1 MERKYELTDETMI
14 WHGEKTLHRIKALKD
29 FGNVKKGDIGGYVE
43 NESNLWQIGECWI
56 YDDAKVMDRAAVRDN
71 AKIRGKSSIENDAK
85 IYDDADIDGDVLVCE
100 NTLVG
105 NSVQLK
111 GTVTVEG
118 LVEIRNNAK
127 VSGDVL
133 INGNACISGEA
144 YICSEEDYAT
154 VQGFGSAYRSTT
166 FFRTI
171 DGGIG
176 VQCGCFYG
184 TLAEFR
190 KKVKETHG
198 DSKKAK
204 EYLMIADLMEYR
216 FSSEK
221 E

>member
-1 MERKYELTDETMI
+1 MKRKYELTDETI
-14 WHGEKTLHRIKALKD
+14 QINGKTLHRIKALKD
-29 FGNVKKGDIGGYVE
+29 FGDVKKGDIGGYVE
-43 NESNLWQIGECWI
+43 NEWNLSQDGECWI
-56 YDDAKVMDRAAVRDN
+56 YGKAKAYDHARVDL
-71 AKIRGKSSIENDAK
+71 DAK
-85 IYDDADIDGDVLVCE
+85 IYDNVRIHGNAMITDKASAHDNVWIRGCAVVCDSAKLYGSALVCS
-100 NTLVG
+100 NAI
-105 NSVQLK
+105 
-111 GTVTVEG
+111 VTEKAV
-118 LVEIRNNAK
+118 IT
-127 VSGDVL
+127 
-133 INGNACISGEA
+133 GNAWITQSA
-144 YICSEEDYAT
+144 AIHFIEDYAT

-190 KKVKETHG
+190 DKVKETHG

>member
-1 MERKYELTDETMI
+1 MEIKYELTNQTI
-14 WHGEKTLHRIKALKD
+14 RIGGKTLHRIKALKD
-29 FGNVKKGDIGGYVE
+29 FGDVKKGDIGGYVE
-43 NESNLWQIGECWI
+43 NEWNLSQNGECWI
-56 YDDAKVMDRAAVRDN
+56 YGKAKAYDHARVN
-71 AKIRGKSSIENDAK
+71 LDAK
-85 IYDDADIDGDVLVCE
+85 IYDNVHIDGNAIITDKASAHDNVWIRECAVVCESAKLYDSALVCS
-100 NTLVG
+100 NAI
-105 NSVQLK
+105 
-111 GTVTVEG
+111 VTERAV
-118 LVEIRNNAK
+118 IT
-127 VSGDVL
+127 
-133 INGNACISGEA
+133 GNAWITQSA
-144 YICSEEDYAT
+144 AIHFTEDYAT

-190 KKVKETHG
+190 DKVKETHG

>member
-1 MERKYELTDETMI
+1 MGIKYELTNQTTRID
-14 WHGEKTLHRIKALKD
+14 GKTLHRIKALKD
-29 FGNVKKGDIGGYVE
+29 FGDVKKGDIGGYVE
-43 NESNLWQIGECWI
+43 NEWNLSQDGECWI
-56 YDDAKVMDRAAVRDN
+56 YGKAKAYDHARVN
-71 AKIRGKSSIENDAK
+71 LDAK
-85 IYDDADIDGDVLVCE
+85 IYDNV
-100 NTLVG
+100 
-105 NSVQLK
+105 
-111 GTVTVEG
+111 
-118 LVEIRNNAK
+118 R
-127 VSGDVL
+127 
-133 INGNACISGEA
+133 INGNAIMTDKASAHDNVWIRECAVVCDSAKLYGSA
-144 YICSEEDYAT
+144 LVCSNAIVTEKAVITGNAWITQSAAIHFIEDYAT

-190 KKVKETHG
+190 DKVKETHG

>member
-1 MERKYELTDETMI
+1 MEIKYELTDETI
-14 WHGEKTLHRIKALKD
+14 QINVKTLHRIKALKD
-29 FGNVKKGDIGGYVE
+29 FGDVKKGDIGGYVE
-43 NESNLWQIGECWI
+43 NEWNLSQNGECWI
-56 YDDAKVMDRAAVRDN
+56 YGKAKAYDN
-71 AKIRGKSSIENDAK
+71 ARVNLDAK
-85 IYDDADIDGDVLVCE
+85 IYDNVRISGNAMITDKASAHDNVWIRECAVVCDSAKLYDSAIVYGSALVCS
-100 NTLVG
+100 NAIVTG
-105 NSVQLK
+105 R
-111 GTVTVEG
+111 TVIT
-118 LVEIRNNAK
+118 
-127 VSGDVL
+127 
-133 INGNACISGEA
+133 GNAWITQNAG
-144 YICSEEDYAT
+144 IHFTEDYAT
-154 VQGFGSAYRSTT
+154 LQGFGSAYRSTT

-190 KKVKETHG
+190 EKVKETHG